1 LPDVRDFLPDVV
13 FKNARRGNSS
23 AALIFKKES
32 EIIMTEKEKLERNA
46 KVESILNKV
55 IDKIGAMKIEEMEIA
70 EISALLS
77 LLGMCRYY
85 SPFFYCVDTSL
96 IKKDGES
103 NA

>member
-1 LPDVRDFLPDVV
+1 MFGFLPILYS
-13 FKNARRGNSS
+13 KNARRGNSS

-32 EIIMTEKEKLERNA
+32 EKIMTEKEKLERNA

-55 IDKIGAMKIEEMEIA
+55 IDKIGTMKIDEMEIA
-70 EISALLS
+70 EIAQMLS
-77 LLGMCRYY
+77 VLGMCRYY
-85 SPFFYCVDTSL
+85 SPFTCCVDTSL

>member
-1 LPDVRDFLPDVV
+1 MFGILPDIV

-32 EIIMTEKEKLERNA
+32 EKIMTEKEKLERNA

-55 IDKIGAMKIEEMEIA
+55 IDKIGAMKIEEMA
-70 EISALLS
+70 ELLS
-77 LLGMCRYY
+77 LLGMYRYY
-85 SPFFYCVDTSL
+85 SPFFHCIDTSL

>member
-1 LPDVRDFLPDVV
+1 MPDIV

-23 AALIFKKES
+23 AALILKKKA
-32 EIIMTEKEKLERNA
+32 IKIMTEKEKLERNA

-55 IDKIGAMKIEEMEIA
+55 IDKIGTMKIDEMEIA
-70 EISALLS
+70 EIAQMLS
-77 LLGMCRYY
+77 VLGMCRYY
-85 SPFFYCVDTSL
+85 SPFTCCVDTSL

>member
-1 LPDVRDFLPDVV
+1 MPDIV

-23 AALIFKKES
+23 AALILKKKV
-32 EIIMTEKEKLERNA
+32 IKIMTEKEKLERNA

-55 IDKIGAMKIEEMEIA
+55 IDKIGTMKIDEMEIA
-70 EISALLS
+70 EIAQMLS
-77 LLGMCRYY
+77 VLGMCRYY
-85 SPFFYCVDTSL
+85 SPFTCCVDTSL